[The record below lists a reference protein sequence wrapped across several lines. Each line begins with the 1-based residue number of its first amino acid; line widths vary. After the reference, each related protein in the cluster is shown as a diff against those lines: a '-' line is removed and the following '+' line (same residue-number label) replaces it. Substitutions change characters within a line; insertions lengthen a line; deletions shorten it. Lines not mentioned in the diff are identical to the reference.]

1 MTRPDLTSLAVG
13 LAVVVLG
20 TLLLLQENSTIDL
33 EGGWLLAGVTAC
45 AGAALLASG
54 LGARER

>member
-20 TLLLLQENSTIDL
+20 TLLLLQENGTIDL
-33 EGGWLLAGVTAC
+33 DGGWLLAGVTAC

>member
-20 TLLLLQENSTIDL
+20 TLLLLQENGTIDL

-54 LGARER
+54 LGAREH

>member
-20 TLLLLQENSTIDL
+20 TLLLLQENGTIDL